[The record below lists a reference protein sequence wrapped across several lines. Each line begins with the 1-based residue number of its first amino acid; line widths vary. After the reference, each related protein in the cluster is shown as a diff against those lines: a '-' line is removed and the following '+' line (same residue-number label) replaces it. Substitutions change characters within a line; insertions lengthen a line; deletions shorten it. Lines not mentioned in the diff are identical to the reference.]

1 MSNYRSRTGRR
12 AYKQYGPPQDR
23 MYQRGYNRAAIRR
36 RRAAAVR
43 AKRANMR
50 TGGFINRYGPGQ
62 EYKFYDTSF
71 TAAVIPVTG
80 SITSNT
86 VCDVAVGTGES
97 QRVGRKICV
106 KQVIIKG
113 YAFLPDATDK
123 QNTADFVKVV
133 VYGDKQANG
142 AAATIAN
149 LLSSADVLSFN
160 NLQNSQRFKT
170 LKSKI
175 VTLHASGV
183 GHGESSTPTTTTA
196 TGRGLRHFVMK
207 VNLNAIIEFSGTGS
221 GVSDLTSNNIG
232 IYAISQAGDIQLE
245 YKVRIRY
252 TDV

>member
-1 MSNYRSRTGRR
+1 M
-12 AYKQYGPPQDR
+12 AAV
-23 MYQRGYNRAAIRR
+23 NRAR
-36 RRAAAVR
+36 
-43 AKRANMR
+43 
-50 TGGFINRYGPGQ
+50 GFSQVQVSRQP
-62 EYKFYDTSF
+62 ERKFYDTSY
-71 TAAVIPVTG
+71 AAATIPVTG

-86 VCDVAVGTGES
+86 VCDVAAGTGES

-106 KQVIIKG
+106 KQLIIKG

-123 QNTADFVKVV
+123 QNTADFVKIV

-160 NLQNSQRFKT
+160 NLDNSMRFKT
-170 LKSKI
+170 LASKI

-183 GHGESSTPTTTTA
+183 GHGESSTPASSTQ
-196 TGRGLRHFVMK
+196 TGRGLRHFVI
-207 VNLNAIIEFSGTGS
+207 NIPLNAIIEFSGTGG
-221 GVSDLTSNNIG
+221 GVADLTSNNIG
-232 IYAISQAGDIQLE
+232 IYAITQAGDIQLE